1 MRWCIVQ
8 TRRHCRVS
16 AWVMNDVAVPD
27 GLHWLECRL
36 VPDGLRR
43 AACIGFN
50 AKVCTV
56 CQRFCFCVPKS
67 LALCC
72 IDRDAA
78 GFEVLGDI
86 EAFFDGVESCCPQP
100 SVTVGQP
107 WRAIQLASSPPS
119 QIWSRGS
126 EPAVRAACWAACTQG
141 LAGSSRKGS

>member
-1 MRWCIVQ
+1 
-8 TRRHCRVS
+8 
-16 AWVMNDVAVPD
+16 MNDVAVPD

-86 EAFFDGVESCCPQP
+86 EAFFDGVDVVLSAAECDCGAAVEGHPVGVES
-100 SVTVGQP
+100 
-107 WRAIQLASSPPS
+107 
-119 QIWSRGS
+119 
-126 EPAVRAACWAACTQG
+126 AVADLESG
-141 LAGSSRKGS
+141 F